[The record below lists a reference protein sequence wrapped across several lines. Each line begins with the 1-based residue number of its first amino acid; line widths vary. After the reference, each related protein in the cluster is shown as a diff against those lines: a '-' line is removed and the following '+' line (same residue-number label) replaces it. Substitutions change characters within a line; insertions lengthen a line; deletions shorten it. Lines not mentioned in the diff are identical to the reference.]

1 MTVDF
6 VDIRAFFE
14 AFFMDPDTGYL
25 VAQREAGAP
34 FMDLAE
40 ATQYGIVG
48 DTPIGQLYCSLWLR
62 ALANLHYFFA
72 SL

>member
-14 AFFMDPDTGYL
+14 AFFRDPDTEYL
-25 VAQREAGAP
+25 VAQREARAP

-40 ATQYGIVG
+40 ATQIRY
-48 DTPIGQLYCSLWLR
+48 R
-62 ALANLHYFFA
+62 
-72 SL
+72 